1 MHWPV
6 DGETIAGR
14 ALDLGEDSVPHIV
27 GGDEQ
32 GATRTAATPMMTMA
46 ARLHNARRNFP
57 SKGWSPTVNP
67 TLGSPKKR

>member
-6 DGETIAGR
+6 DGETIAGC
-14 ALDLGEDSVPHIV
+14 ALDLGEELLFRTSSA
-27 GGDEQ
+27 EMNR

-57 SKGWSPTVNP
+57 SKGRSPNN
-67 TLGSPKKR
+67 